1 MKALSTMF
9 VAGTLA
15 LTLATPVLA
24 GSVGVS
30 RSYTTA
36 QPDPQTIADLENASE
51 AAQRQARTGNKN
63 NLAFGQKSYQID
75 QLVERLKD
83 GEQVSSDQVDQALQ
97 PVVVW

>member
-24 GSVGVS
+24 ASVGVS
-30 RSYTTA
+30 RSYATA
-36 QPDPQTIADLENASE
+36 QPNPQTIADLEQASE
-51 AAQRQARTGNKN
+51 AAQREARTGNKN

-75 QLVERLKD
+75 QLVERMKD
-83 GEQVSSDQVDQALQ
+83 GEQVSQNQVDQALQ
-97 PVVVW
+97 PVVIW

>member
-24 GSVGVS
+24 GSVAVS
-30 RSYTTA
+30 KSYATA
-36 QPDPQTIADLENASE
+36 QPNPQTIADLEQASE
-51 AAQRQARTGNKN
+51 AAQREARTGNKN
-63 NLAFGQKSYQID
+63 NLAFEQKSYQID
-75 QLVERLKD
+75 QLIERMKD
-83 GEQVSSDQVDQALQ
+83 GEQVSPNQLDQALQ